1 MAEFFL
7 ELFTEEIPYRLQSE
21 ARSNLKKTIEK
32 IFEDKKIDFKFVKVF
47 STPKRL
53 VLFSEGLP
61 LAIEKKSESIRGP
74 RVGAPE
80 QAIEGFAKSHNIEKE
95 NLYKKKIDKGEF
107 YFIDTKSVTSNLYNL
122 LEKLIPEILNSL
134 VWKKSMRWSNHE
146 LFWGRPLKSICSI
159 FNGKSLIFNYFHLTS
174 GDVVFSDEILEEKP
188 KKIKNFKDY
197 LSVLKSGGVTLDH
210 DERRENIKTKLENL
224 ANTKGFKVDL
234 DEKLLD
240 EVTNIVDSPHVL
252 MGKFDEKFLK
262 IPEEILIIT
271 MKKHQKYFPVF
282 NKNKE
287 LINFFFIV
295 ANLSDKKGLIK
306 LGNERVISAR
316 LEDAKFFWENNKKK
330 NLVKQINKL
339 KTILFFERLGT
350 IYDKTQRLRK
360 LGSMISDQL
369 SISKEK
375 VEITASICKSDLVS
389 ELVKEFPDL
398 QGTMGKYFA
407 LEQGF
412 EKNIADAISEH
423 YFPLGIHGKSS
434 RKILSSAIGI
444 IDRVDTLVGFF
455 GINEK
460 PSSSKDPFALR
471 RAAITLLKI
480 ILENKIEVKLS
491 DLLKNSVQLY
501 REQKIN
507 LTNENLIEEIL
518 LFLKERTKNLLK
530 DKGVRPDI
538 IEAVM
543 SSHRSDNFLALYQKG
558 LALNKHHKSESYKN
572 MVASFKRASNI
583 LNQEKSDN
591 KKLIGQ
597 PDSILFKTEEEKEL
611 YEKINEIK
619 KHFSI
624 RSRKEDYEE
633 TIKYLSSTLSVTNS
647 FFENVIVNDENSDI
661 KENRLELLKM
671 FCQTFNIFI
680 DFSKLEG
687 V

>member
-1 MAEFFL
+1 
-7 ELFTEEIPYRLQSE
+7 
-21 ARSNLKKTIEK
+21 
-32 IFEDKKIDFKFVKVF
+32 
-47 STPKRL
+47 
-53 VLFSEGLP
+53 
-61 LAIEKKSESIRGP
+61 
-74 RVGAPE
+74 
-80 QAIEGFAKSHNIEKE
+80 
-95 NLYKKKIDKGEF
+95 
-107 YFIDTKSVTSNLYNL
+107 
-122 LEKLIPEILNSL
+122 
-134 VWKKSMRWSNHE
+134 
-146 LFWGRPLKSICSI
+146 
-159 FNGKSLIFNYFHLTS
+159 
-174 GDVVFSDEILEEKP
+174 
-188 KKIKNFKDY
+188 
-197 LSVLKSGGVTLDH
+197 
-210 DERRENIKTKLENL
+210 
-224 ANTKGFKVDL
+224 
-234 DEKLLD
+234 
-240 EVTNIVDSPHVL
+240 
-252 MGKFDEKFLK
+252 
-262 IPEEILIIT
+262 
-271 MKKHQKYFPVF
+271 
-282 NKNKE
+282 
-287 LINFFFIV
+287 
-295 ANLSDKKGLIK
+295 
-306 LGNERVISAR
+306 
-316 LEDAKFFWENNKKK
+316 
-330 NLVKQINKL
+330 
-339 KTILFFERLGT
+339 
-350 IYDKTQRLRK
+350 
-360 LGSMISDQL
+360 
-369 SISKEK
+369 
-375 VEITASICKSDLVS
+375 
-389 ELVKEFPDL
+389 
-398 QGTMGKYFA
+398 
-407 LEQGF
+407 
-412 EKNIADAISEH
+412 
-423 YFPLGIHGKSS
+423 
-434 RKILSSAIGI
+434 
-444 IDRVDTLVGFF
+444 VDTLVGFF

-558 LALNKHHKSESYKN
+558 LALNKHCKSEFYKN

-619 KHFSI
+619 KHFLI

-633 TIKYLSSTLSVTNS
+633 TIKYLSSTVSITNS
-647 FFENVIVNDENSDI
+647 FFENVIVNDDNADI